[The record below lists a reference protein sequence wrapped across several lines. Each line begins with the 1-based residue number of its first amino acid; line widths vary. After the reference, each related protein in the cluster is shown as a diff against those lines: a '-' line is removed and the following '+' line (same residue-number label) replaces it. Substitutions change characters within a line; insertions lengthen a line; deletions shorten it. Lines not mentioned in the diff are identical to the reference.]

1 MYTRIV
7 LGMLM
12 ASGDARLRLSGVPL
26 LVAPP
31 PEYRFVPYWRVTPVR
46 PGSIVKV
53 MVPGVIPVLACAI
66 REASAAGTLKVSLPL
81 PMLFT
86 CSLTPAIPRPH
97 VSVGRKIAVYSCRRL
112 G

>member
-7 LGMLM
+7 LGMLI
-12 ASGDARLRLSGVPL
+12 ASGEARLRLSGVPL

-53 MVPGVIPVLACAI
+53 MVPGVIPVLACAM
-66 REASAAGTLKVSLPL
+66 REASAVGTLNVSLPL

-86 CSLTPAIPRPH
+86 CSLTPLCPRLH
-97 VSVGRKIAVYSCRRL
+97 VSFDRNTAVDS

>member
-1 MYTRIV
+1 
-7 LGMLM
+7 M

-46 PGSIVKV
+46 PGSMVKV
-53 MVPGVIPVLACAI
+53 MVPGVIPVLACAM
-66 REASAAGTLKVSLPL
+66 REASAAGTLKVSFPL
-81 PMLFT
+81 PRLFT
-86 CSLTPAIPRPH
+86 CSLTPAIPRLH
-97 VSVGRKIAVYSCRRL
+97 VSFDRKMAVDSGCRI